1 MTKSRSGE
9 EKYIEWMVE
18 EANPEYDS
26 MHPYYEEPEDYPE
39 FSEEAL
45 EEARIDFDRDLQK
58 YLGKPFK
65 ELLKDINGGTR
76 ISYNIFNGVDFYG
89 ASGGSMMANQVGWYL
104 ADASISNINAS
115 ISKYYDIEVELMVR

>member
-18 EANPEYDS
+18 EAHPEYDS
-26 MHPYYEEPEDYPE
+26 MYPYYEEPEDVPE
-39 FSEEAL
+39 FTEE
-45 EEARIDFDRDLQK
+45 EEARVLFDRDLQK
-58 YLGKPFK
+58 YMGKQLK

-89 ASGGSMMANQVGWYL
+89 ASGGSMRANQVGWYL

-115 ISKYYDIEVELMVR
+115 ISRFYDIEIELMVR